1 MERNDNPNQVNAVDL
16 ILNQRTI
23 NKENQPKG
31 TVYEVQAG
39 ETLQDI
45 AQRMNVTP
53 LDLARLNNLDGYSV
67 TAGQILV
74 LRPNVKMSEETQ
86 VDYRNFMSNTGASQV
101 PRTHIVI
108 RGETLFSIARL
119 YRLSVDSLIAW
130 NQLEGKPLMVDR
142 KLYLQ
147 RVATSSA
154 SPSKSGG
161 NAQVFDAYHF
171 VQPGETLYSISRK
184 YNVAVDEI
192 KSWNRLESNQ
202 IEVGQRLRVRP

>member
-1 MERNDNPNQVNAVDL
+1 VDL
-16 ILNQRTI
+16 ILNQRSITQE
-23 NKENQPKG
+23 NKPKG

-45 AQRMNVTP
+45 AQRMNVTA
-53 LDLARLNNLDGYSV
+53 LDLARWNNLDGYTV
-67 TAGQILV
+67 AAGQILV

-86 VDYRNFMSNTGASQV
+86 VDYRNFMSNTGSSNA

-119 YRLSVDSLIAW
+119 YRLSVDSLTAW
-130 NQLEGKPLMVDR
+130 NQLDGKPLMVDR

-147 RVATSSA
+147 RVSGAA
-154 SPSKSGG
+154 SVKSDN
-161 NAQVFDAYHF
+161 NAQLYDAFHF

-184 YNVAVDEI
+184 YSVTVDQV

-202 IEVGQRLRVRP
+202 IEVGQRLKVRQ